1 MIYLP
6 IIGAFLEGAGMTIE
20 KIILKKKYLNYKN
33 YTVFGFLAIVIAMP
47 PLIFFFWKISPEAYL
62 LKNLF
67 VFFLIIFFSILA
79 NLFTFVALKRE
90 NLTILEPIRLMQPLF
105 TILLAFI
112 MSFFFQIYYLERNY
126 SILILGIVASTT
138 LVLSHVQKHHL
149 IFDKYI
155 TSALLGSLFF
165 AIELVLSKFILQY
178 YNSFTFYFLRCLI
191 IFFITWMIFRPK
203 FKADKKTS
211 LFILLTGIIWVIYR
225 IILYYG
231 YEVYG
236 IVFTTILFI
245 LTPVF
250 IYIFAKIFLKEKIAL
265 RNIISSIIIVAC
277 VVLAILLENG

>member
-1 MIYLP
+1 
-6 IIGAFLEGAGMTIE
+6 MTIE

-33 YTVFGFLAIVIAMP
+33 YTVFGFLAIVIAML

>member
-1 MIYLP
+1 
-6 IIGAFLEGAGMTIE
+6 MTIE

-33 YTVFGFLAIVIAMP
+33 YTVFGFLAIVIAML

-155 TSALLGSLFF
+155 TSALLGSLFLAAIVRMF
-165 AIELVLSKFILQY
+165 ANIGQ
-178 YNSFTFYFLRCLI
+178 
-191 IFFITWMIFRPK
+191 MIFDL
-203 FKADKKTS
+203 KANNLKANDLKANTEKLVKIAGSLDK
-211 LFILLTGIIWVIYR
+211 TGQDIREIKD
-225 IILYYG
+225 
-231 YEVYG
+231 
-236 IVFTTILFI
+236 FF
-245 LTPVF
+245 
-250 IYIFAKIFLKEKIAL
+250 EKI
-265 RNIISSIIIVAC
+265 
-277 VVLAILLENG
+277 ENRLDLKK